1 MKRISILL
9 LTVASAVLFFSSCN
23 KEYAE
28 PTITWTPDDLS
39 HFVTIGE
46 EDTYNKTLNVTFNAE
61 AGIAEIQVWKHT
73 YKMGDIESVV
83 WATPTGF
90 DGLLTFEYTLTTD
103 NVEAD
108 FGGGVTKIVYEVEV
122 TDLSETPQTTTK
134 EYTFM
139 IDEAYAV
146 TFAVE
151 DEAGNAITDAKVTF
165 NTVEMTAAPY
175 VYNFIQEGT
184 YTYTVEKAGY
194 QTVTV
199 TDFVM
204 PANDTTVTVELVDLL
219 SAYSE
224 SIFITQSTTSGYAT
238 YNGVRVEDTENTT
251 IGVKYHTN
259 TASTIVIQPTA
270 NCQGFVEV
278 ANDDFASYTEIV
290 NAYTNGTELD
300 EYELP
305 FDYDSKAYAAKYFI
319 AKVDGAYVLV
329 KYIDGFVNPNAHD
342 GNLGNI
348 IVFRYKM

>member
-39 HFVTIGE
+39 NFVTIGE

-90 DGLLTFEYTLTTD
+90 DGLLTFDYTLTTD

-175 VYNFIQEGT
+175 VYNYIQEGT

-204 PANDTTVTVELVDLL
+204 PASDTTVTVTLLEELPTAWAGPIALALIGQQSWASYNGTAVTIYESETIGFAFTETTATTVTVTKTDNCTGWVLVDDITALTTEASL
-219 SAYSE
+219 EAAY
-224 SIFITQSTTSGYAT
+224 TAGTPLAT
-238 YNGVRVEDTENTT
+238 YN
-251 IGVKYHTN
+251 
-259 TASTIVIQPTA
+259 
-270 NCQGFVEV
+270 
-278 ANDDFASYTEIV
+278 
-290 NAYTNGTELD
+290 
-300 EYELP
+300 LP
-305 FDYDSKAYAAKYFI
+305 YDQHNKAFETKYFVSKIGDNYLLVEYI
-319 AKVDGAYVLV
+319 AGHRDSTT
-329 KYIDGFVNPNAHD
+329 
-342 GNLGNI
+342 GNI
-348 IVFRYKM
+348 VVFQYKD